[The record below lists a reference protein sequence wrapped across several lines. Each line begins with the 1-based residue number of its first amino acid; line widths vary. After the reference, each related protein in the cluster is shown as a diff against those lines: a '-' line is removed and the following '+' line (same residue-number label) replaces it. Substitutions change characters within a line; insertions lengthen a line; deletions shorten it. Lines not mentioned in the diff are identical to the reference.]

1 MGWRGFRDMTTDT
14 WEQVLKTHED
24 RILDIC
30 RRAVMYARLDD
41 ALSKIAADFAAG
53 NITLEKAVDMATE
66 AASQVEG
73 RGHTGGHSW
82 IN

>member
-1 MGWRGFRDMTTDT
+1 
-14 WEQVLKTHED
+14 
-24 RILDIC
+24 
-30 RRAVMYARLDD
+30 MYARLDD

-73 RGHTGGHSW
+73 RGKGL
-82 IN
+82 ICPYNL

>member
-1 MGWRGFRDMTTDT
+1 MTTDT
-14 WEQVLKTHED
+14 WEQVLKINGD
-24 RILDIC
+24 RIRDLC
-30 RRAVMYARLDD
+30 RRAVMYACLDE

-73 RGHTGGHSW
+73 RGKGL
-82 IN
+82 ICPYNL